1 VAGDNQGVRTEP
13 AQAQREHERLAL
25 RVTSALSARLSPE
38 GTRRPTLFERLTV
51 RRLDWQ
57 WIVRLNAWLSAL
69 GKVATCI
76 WVGVIA
82 SIVVGIDVRPVVEEA
97 LNSGQTIEH
106 AFALAIL
113 IPTIVFLLA
122 RSMIGWLRWKLQRE
136 LWRRDVERLSE

>member
-1 VAGDNQGVRTEP
+1 VDNQGVRTEP

-25 RVTSALSARLSPE
+25 RVTSA
-38 GTRRPTLFERLTV
+38 V
-51 RRLDWQ
+51 
-57 WIVRLNAWLSAL
+57 L

-76 WVGVIA
+76 WVGVVA

-106 AFALAIL
+106 AFVLAIL
-113 IPTIVFLLA
+113 IPTVVFLLA
-122 RSMIGWLRWKLQRE
+122 RSVIGWLRWKLQRE

>member
-1 VAGDNQGVRTEP
+1 VRTQP
-13 AQAQREHERLAL
+13 AQAQRDRLKL

-69 GKVATCI
+69 GKIATGVWVA
-76 WVGVIA
+76 VIA
-82 SIVVGIDVRPVVEEA
+82 SIIVGIDVRPVVEEA

-106 AFALAIL
+106 AFVLAIL
-113 IPTIVFLLA
+113 IPTVVFLLA
-122 RSMIGWLRWKLQRE
+122 RSMIGWLRWRLQRE
-136 LWRRDVERLSE
+136 LWRRDVERLSQES